1 MNIRMKIRHP
11 TFATIASVASRDG
24 VSGKGRRISNLG
36 QRLKIK
42 ILNSSLLNPQVPFRY
57 FL

>member
-1 MNIRMKIRHP
+1 MNIHMKIRHP

-42 ILNSSLLNPQVPFRY
+42 ILDSSLQNP
-57 FL
+57 